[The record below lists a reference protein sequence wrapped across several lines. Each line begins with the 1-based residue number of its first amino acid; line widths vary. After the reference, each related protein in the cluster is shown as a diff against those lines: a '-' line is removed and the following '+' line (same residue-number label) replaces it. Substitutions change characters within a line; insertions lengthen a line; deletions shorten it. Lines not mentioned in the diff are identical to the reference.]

1 MISKQ
6 GMCIRG
12 AVNARRNSGQSV
24 YDLILKPE
32 PPEPPEPEEYSTV
45 LNLVNQNNAMTKN
58 ALYAI
63 IAGVGPG
70 IGP

>member
-1 MISKQ
+1 
-6 GMCIRG
+6 MCIRG
-12 AVNARRNSGQSV
+12 AANARRNSGQSV

-32 PPEPPEPEEYSTV
+32 PPEPEVYSTV
-45 LNLVNQNNAMTKN
+45 INLVNQNNAMSKN